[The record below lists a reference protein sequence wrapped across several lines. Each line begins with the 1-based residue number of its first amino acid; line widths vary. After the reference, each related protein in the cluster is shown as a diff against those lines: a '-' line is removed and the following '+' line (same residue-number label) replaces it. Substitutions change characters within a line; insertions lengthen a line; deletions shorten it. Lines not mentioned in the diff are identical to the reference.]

1 MRRQYRLRD
10 KRRFQQVR
18 RQGRSYKHRLIVLVL
33 LPNKLSHSRF
43 GFTASKRIGNAVKRN
58 RVRRLMREAVR
69 LQWEDIAP
77 GWDVVCIARR
87 PIADATFQEVQAAC
101 QQLLSQAGLLRD
113 RHRESH
119 LQSDQTAL
127 S

>member
-1 MRRQYRLRD
+1 MRRKYRLRD
-10 KRRFQQVR
+10 KKRFQQVR
-18 RQGRSYKHRLIVLVL
+18 RQGRSFKHPLVIL
-33 LPNKLSHSRF
+33 VVLPNKLPYSRF

-69 LQWEDIAP
+69 LAWADVQP

-87 PIADATFQEVQAAC
+87 PIANASFQQVQAAC
-101 QQLLSQAGLLRD
+101 LSLLEQAGLLKEEP
-113 RHRESH
+113 HAFP
-119 LQSDQTAL
+119 LQSEQTDI